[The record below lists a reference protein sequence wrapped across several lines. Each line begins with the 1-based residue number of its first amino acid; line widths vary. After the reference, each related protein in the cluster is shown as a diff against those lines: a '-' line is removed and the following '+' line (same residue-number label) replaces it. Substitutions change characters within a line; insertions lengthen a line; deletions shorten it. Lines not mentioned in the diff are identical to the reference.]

1 MSDEVS
7 AAPYWSHHSEVD
19 EAWAARRELA
29 AAIRELSERCVRTEA
44 GASDLLAA
52 ASAIRAATETLPAG
66 DTSFQR
72 FRDGRYGADPARF
85 IDRTALTGHCN
96 PVSPPLTIDWDGT
109 TATCPITFTELQQG
123 APGMV
128 HGGWVASAGDL
139 ARLAASFDVPES
151 HAVLDQASIE
161 SMFSL
166 PQNVDRADYESGD
179 AYYGLGWSVRDYGAG
194 QLNTWH
200 GGSLPG
206 THTLMVRVRSG
217 VGWVV
222 LFNRRGDGFGEID
235 GLLHQAAGKVEEW
248 PGS

>member
-1 MSDEVS
+1 MFRDREIAQALNKDLPISQHDIITFMNGQELQHNPGTTYAYSNYGYLLLGRVIERVTGVGYETFAMEEVL
-7 AAPYWSHHSEVD
+7 APV
-19 EAWAARRELA
+19 
-29 AAIRELSERCVRTEA
+29 
-44 GASDLLAA
+44 G
-52 ASAIRAATETLPAG
+52 ATEMQLGRSLEEFRLPNEVAYQVGGTGRSVFSEDAQVRSGYG
-66 DTSFQR
+66 DWNQENL
-72 FRDGRYGADPARF
+72 DA
-85 IDRTALTGHCN
+85 
-96 PVSPPLTIDWDGT
+96 
-109 TATCPITFTELQQG
+109 
-123 APGMV
+123 